1 MMKKAKSIFT
11 AALFCLLAAAALS
24 VAAQSAGYTKL
35 NVKGRVQLEIPS
47 DWAISDAEQRRRVKE
62 FGEKLVGIPTQHTAS
77 LAAQS
82 YPAPSRTMVRVSF
95 IPMEPPLSQ
104 AEVRQEVQANKQQV
118 LRDLSGGWR
127 EESPTMWAGLAKNGV
142 KEVGRP
148 SFAAE
153 LNQRLKASFEN
164 GDISL
169 SDMKF
174 EPIGRDGNAV
184 YFSMRMNMIVGET
197 SRPVTGI
204 SGITLLNSL
213 PLSINVYEGTG
224 SPQSRGQ
231 LQAVQQELLN
241 SLLTEN

>member
-62 FGEKLVGIPTQHTAS
+62 LGEKLVGIPTQHTAS

-153 LNQRLKASFEN
+153 PIGGQTALIISYGRTSTANPAETMRVTQYHVPLGAEKALITLSYIEGDPQATAAHNRLKNS
-164 GDISL
+164 
-169 SDMKF
+169 
-174 EPIGRDGNAV
+174 
-184 YFSMRMNMIVGET
+184 IVI
-197 SRPVTGI
+197 R
-204 SGITLLNSL
+204 
-213 PLSINVYEGTG
+213 
-224 SPQSRGQ
+224 
-231 LQAVQQELLN
+231 
-241 SLLTEN
+241 